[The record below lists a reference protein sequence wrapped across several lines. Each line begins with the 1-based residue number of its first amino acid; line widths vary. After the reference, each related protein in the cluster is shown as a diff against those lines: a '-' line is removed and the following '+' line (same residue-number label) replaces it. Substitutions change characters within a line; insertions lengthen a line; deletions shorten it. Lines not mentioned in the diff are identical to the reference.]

1 MKKLICYIAFIAF
14 ASFVCAQQKVTIEAP
29 SPDPTLVVRG
39 PEKEIRFV
47 DQPFWEKVSNCLYLF
62 SDAFNSKIQSDRT
75 VYTALQ
81 IDKNMR
87 VTAIVNGLSLIH
99 I

>member
-39 PEKEIRFV
+39 PEKEILCR
-47 DQPFWEKVSNCLYLF
+47 P
-62 SDAFNSKIQSDRT
+62 
-75 VYTALQ
+75 
-81 IDKNMR
+81 
-87 VTAIVNGLSLIH
+87 AILGEGK
-99 I
+99 